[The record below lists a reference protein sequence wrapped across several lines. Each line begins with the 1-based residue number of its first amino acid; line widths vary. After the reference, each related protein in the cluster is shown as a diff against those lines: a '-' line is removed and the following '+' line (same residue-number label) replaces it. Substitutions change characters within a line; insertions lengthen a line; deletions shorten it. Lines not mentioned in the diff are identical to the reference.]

1 MPTDPLREAAL
12 AATPGPREHSLT
24 GDCWCC
30 PVIEHIPSA
39 SHRPAAERAAMY
51 RQLWLDV
58 MGRLAPLLELFDLA
72 EDATTGDIL
81 AAHRAMVE
89 APLLDENAL
98 LRAALEGL
106 ANATASCPDALMA
119 GASHDPA
126 QANLYRWWT
135 ERASPALIEARE
147 ALRARGAGR

>member
-12 AATPGPREHSLT
+12 AATPGPWEMYEYIHGGGRIYKGRYLVADAHTQENRAY
-24 GDCWCC
+24 
-30 PVIEHIPSA
+30 I
-39 SHRPAAERAAMY
+39 RAA
-51 RQLWLDV
+51 D
-58 MGRLAPLLELFDLA
+58 P
-72 EDATTGDIL
+72 TTIL
-81 AAHRAMVE
+81 R
-89 APLLDENAL
+89 LLDERDA